1 MLLRLLPALA
11 CGLSLAAAACKADA
25 PPPGAP
31 PDAPP
36 LDAPPFAAALDAP
49 DGSPPAPERA
59 EVAASQRLFI
69 GASARHACLLD
80 DDGTLRCW
88 GNNAHGQLGG
98 RSASVP
104 QFEPKPVPGL
114 GPAAHAALGARHTCA
129 ALRDGKV
136 QCWGNNADGQ
146 LGGGGGGDG
155 DEPGLVTV
163 QGLGEVAQLVAGEA
177 FTCALTAAHAVLC
190 WGRVPGGAGISPEPR
205 PVPGLEATRLSA
217 AARAACAVRTSGAV
231 ACWGENKLGR
241 IVPKGP
247 SEISAPADVPGLIM
261 NAVDVATGAQGSCG
275 IKSGERGDE
284 VHCWGEPHFSSSW
297 IYAQYSLEGARA
309 VTAGDA
315 GHFCVI
321 QADETIHCWGDRST
335 GASGAAGEYRWS
347 HDFAGRFAEVRAG
360 ENFTCARTREGAVQC
375 WGTNDSGQLSQSF
388 SDAMAPVPLEGA
400 EGARRIAAAGTNTC
414 AILKSGAVRCWGPDQ
429 AGYVEGG
436 GPHDFPS
443 IMRADELAMGGA
455 IACAMTDKL
464 PTCWGHN
471 RASQLPSQDAVAIG
485 TASTLA
491 SLGGNKALAFGS
503 EHACSLSDAGAVTCW
518 GGLGRTR
525 ALSTPVSGLR
535 GAASIALGADEGCA
549 LLDDGGVSCW
559 PLREPPQGAK
569 GASPRF
575 AAARVP
581 GVRGAV
587 AIAHGE
593 AHACAALASGGAL
606 CWGRG
611 DGGALGREAAGAA
624 GVGAVEGLTD
634 ADALAL
640 GDGFGC
646 ARRRDGTVACWG
658 RNDRGQLG
666 DGTREGRPA
675 ARAVPDVAEVTQLV
689 AGAGHACALT
699 RAGEVRC
706 WGDNRMRQ
714 VRQASPLIS
723 RAPVTVP
730 VPVR

>member
-1 MLLRLLPALA
+1 MLPRLLSALA
-11 CGLSLAAAACKADA
+11 CGLSLAAAACATDA
-25 PPPGAP
+25 PPPDAPP

-36 LDAPPFAAALDAP
+36 LDGPPFAAALDAP
-49 DGSPPAPERA
+49 GDGQAPPERA
-59 EVAASQRLFI
+59 EVAASQRLFT

-80 DDGTLRCW
+80 DGGTLRCW

-104 QFEPKPVPGL
+104 QFEPTPVPGL

-129 ALRDGKV
+129 ALRDGSV
-136 QCWGNNADGQ
+136 QCWGSNADGQ
-146 LGGGGGGDG
+146 LGAAAGDS
-155 DEPGLVTV
+155 PALVTV
-163 QGLGEVAQLVAGEA
+163 QGLGEVAQLVAGDA
-177 FTCALTAAHAVLC
+177 FTCALTAAHTVLC

-205 PVPGLEATRLSA
+205 PVPGLEATRLA
-217 AARAACAVRTSGAV
+217 ASARAACAVRASGAV

-247 SEISAPADVPGLIM
+247 PEISAPTDVPGLKG
-261 NAVDVATGAQGSCG
+261 AVDVAAGAQGTCA
-275 IKSGERGDE
+275 IQSGERGEE
-284 VHCWGEPHFSSSW
+284 VYCWGEPHFSSSW
-297 IYAQYSLEGARA
+297 LYPQYGLDGARA

-315 GHFCVI
+315 GHFCSI
-321 QADETIHCWGDRST
+321 QADDTIRCWGDRST
-335 GASGAAGEYRWS
+335 GASGARGGYGWS
-347 HDFAGRFAEVRAG
+347 HDIAGRFAEVRAG
-360 ENFTCARTREGAVQC
+360 ENFTCARTLEGAVQC

-388 SDAMAPVPLEGA
+388 SDAMAPTPLDGA
-400 EGARRIAAAGTNTC
+400 EGARRIAAAGTSTC
-414 AILKSGAVRCWGPDQ
+414 AVLESGAVRCWGPDP
-429 AGYVEGG
+429 AGYVEGS

-443 IMRADELAMGGA
+443 IMRADALAMGGT
-455 IACAMTDKL
+455 IACAMTDRL

-471 RASQLPSQDAVAIG
+471 RGSQLPSRDAVALG
-485 TASTLA
+485 SASTLA
-491 SLGGNKALAFGS
+491 SLGGLKALAFGS
-503 EHACSLSDAGAVTCW
+503 EHGCSLSDAGDVTCW

-525 ALSTPVSGLR
+525 ALPTPVNGLR
-535 GAASIALGADEGCA
+535 GAAAIALGADEGCA
-549 LLDDGGVSCW
+549 LLDDGGVACW
-559 PLREPPQGAK
+559 PLREPAQGVK
-569 GASPRF
+569 GAPPRF

-587 AIAHGE
+587 GIAHGE
-593 AHACAALASGGAL
+593 AHACAALASGGAV

-624 GVGAVEGLTD
+624 GAGPVEGL
-634 ADALAL
+634 ANAEALAL

-646 ARRRDGTVACWG
+646 ALRGDGTVACWG

-675 ARAVPDVAEVTQLV
+675 ARAVPGVAEVTQIV

-723 RAPVTVP
+723 RAPVA